1 MSEPVHPFL
10 NHCIVLVDDDERFR
24 THMGKALERRGLEVH
39 HAGDAQQGLELVR
52 EIEPELMLIDLR
64 MPGDSGLM
72 LITKVRELEA
82 IEQPRIVVLTG
93 YGSIATALEAVRRG
107 ATHYLQK
114 PANAEEVLLAFRRDE
129 LAPEEPLET
138 PESVPSLAR
147 AEWEHIDR
155 ILTDCNGNIRQAA
168 RQLGIHRR
176 TLQRKLAKFP
186 VKR

>member
-1 MSEPVHPFL
+1 MSEEFIE
-10 NHCIVLVDDDERFR
+10 HCILLVDDDERFR
-24 THMGKALERRGLEVH
+24 EQMGKALTRRGLEVH
-39 HAGDAQQGLELVR
+39 HAADAAQGLEKAR
-52 EIEPELMLIDLR
+52 EVEPELMLIDLR
-64 MPGDSGLM
+64 MPGDSGLT
-72 LITKVRELEA
+72 LITKIRALQEFD
-82 IEQPRIVVLTG
+82 QPKIVVLTG

-107 ATHYLQK
+107 ALHYLQK

-129 LAPEEPLET
+129 LEPDEDLE
-138 PESVPSLAR
+138 PPKEVPSLAR
-147 AEWEHIDR
+147 AEREHIER

>member
-1 MSEPVHPFL
+1 MESDRFAD
-10 NHCIVLVDDDERFR
+10 HCILLVDDDERLR
-24 THMGKALERRGLEVH
+24 ERMSKALVRRGLEVYE
-39 HAGDAQQGLELVR
+39 AADAEQGLELARQV
-52 EIEPELMLIDLR
+52 EPELMLVDLR
-64 MPGDSGLM
+64 MPGDSGLT
-72 LITKVRELEA
+72 LISQVRALAE
-82 IEQPRIVVLTG
+82 IDQPKIVVLTG

-129 LAPEEPLET
+129 LGPDEDLEVAG
-138 PESVPSLAR
+138 EVPSLAR
-147 AEWEHIDR
+147 AEREHIER
-155 ILTDCNGNIRQAA
+155 ILMDCNGNIRQAA